1 MWGIKVGGI
10 AAAMH
15 GEENAYLVWGVHS
28 DTHELNFDNSYSLSN
43 MKSAWASIYDAIK
56 HN

>member
-1 MWGIKVGGI
+1 MGGI